1 MLTVAEKIEIFRESL
16 ETKWGGY
23 GDYMKNDIYF
33 RFFEDEWDF
42 KFLDEFSSKE
52 EIDKKIELVV
62 GRMIRHEH
70 EMGLDDIMRWQFYG

>member
-42 KFLDEFSSKE
+42 
-52 EIDKKIELVV
+52 
-62 GRMIRHEH
+62 
-70 EMGLDDIMRWQFYG
+70 